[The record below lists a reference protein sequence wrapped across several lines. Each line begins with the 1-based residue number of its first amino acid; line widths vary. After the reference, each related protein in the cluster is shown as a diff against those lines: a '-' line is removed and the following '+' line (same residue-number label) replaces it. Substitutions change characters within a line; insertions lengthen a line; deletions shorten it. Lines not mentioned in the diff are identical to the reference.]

1 MEFGTG
7 TKCIRDRGKTSHHRR
22 IPPTPFGRMY
32 QYRGTVVQ
40 HKKALS
46 DLKVEISLAER
57 RVKGLTSMV
66 DNLRKAKAEKESQLL
81 ALEHTLQSH
90 QGDTAAI
97 IAERERLEKELAS
110 IQTKLEDKQDKL
122 RTADQQLEALKGT
135 WMPLASARRS

>member
-1 MEFGTG
+1 M
-7 TKCIRDRGKTSHHRR
+7 
-22 IPPTPFGRMY
+22 
-32 QYRGTVVQ
+32 
-40 HKKALS
+40 
-46 DLKVEISLAER
+46 EISLAER

-66 DNLRKAKAEKESQLL
+66 DNLRKAKAEKESQLS

>member
-32 QYRGTVVQ
+32 QYRGTGCPTQ
-40 HKKALS
+40 KALS

-57 RVKGLTSMV
+57 RVKGLISMV
-66 DNLRKAKAEKESQLL
+66 DNLRKAKAEKESQLS

-97 IAERERLEKELAS
+97 IAERERLEKNWLLS
-110 IQTKLEDKQDKL
+110 KRNWKTSRISYGRLTNSLKP
-122 RTADQQLEALKGT
+122 LKGT